1 MTQEQV
7 LTWTLT
13 VKETVYYSAE
23 LQLPKSMPKS
33 EKRERAD
40 KTIREMGLQ
49 NSMNTRIG
57 GWGIKGLSG
66 GQKRR
71 LSICVELLTHPKF
84 LLLDE
89 PVSGLDSASS
99 FYVMSRIAKLTQQYQ
114 MTVITAIHQPSS
126 QVFGLFNNLCLL
138 SLGKTLYFGPTFAAN
153 QFFVAIG
160 FPCPELQSPADHYL
174 MTINSDFDEDTD
186 IGNDP
191 NEVIHLLAEAYKSSE
206 VYMDTQREI
215 ATLCTQKGDLIEGR
229 DGLQTSFITQCM
241 VLSARSFKNMYR
253 DLGYYWLR
261 LGIYI
266 ALGFALGTLF
276 YEIGFEFDS
285 ISVSFI
291 LKCSSVSVM
300 ILKE

>member
-1 MTQEQV
+1 MTQEQA

-99 FYVMSRIAKLTQQYQ
+99 FYVMSRIVKLTQQYQ

-153 QFFVAIG
+153 QFFVANG

-229 DGLQTSFITQCM
+229 SGLQASFITQCM

-285 ISVSFI
+285 ISVSFM
-291 LKCSSVSVM
+291 LKRSSVYVM